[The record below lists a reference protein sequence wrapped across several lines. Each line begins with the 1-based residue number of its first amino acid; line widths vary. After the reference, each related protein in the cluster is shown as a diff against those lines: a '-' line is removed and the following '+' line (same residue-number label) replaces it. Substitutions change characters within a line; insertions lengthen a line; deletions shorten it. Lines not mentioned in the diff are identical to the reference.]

1 MKSNLEKFI
10 SFCVVIAGFI
20 WMILGALLIQN
31 TVHVFRDYTRV
42 ERAQQH
48 YYDYSEAARLLR
60 LGSNIL
66 TEQAR
71 LYAVTFDLRYL
82 LGYFREK
89 NTDRHREQAINILG
103 EIPESTETKRL
114 IIQAVT
120 ASRSLEYTE
129 YRSMNL
135 IIAANGYN
143 RNILPKEI
151 EKQLSSN
158 PLSEADRN
166 LSKEDQLLLA
176 RRILAST
183 DYQTQKKDIWGKV
196 EFHMSKMLED
206 SKQQY
211 LATSTSV
218 TRRYFYQIVYL
229 SIQTLILLSIL
240 LYAFIVNRKRLEA
253 TRKLEGTNVHL
264 VHEAQLVKREAEMQ
278 LQQTKL
284 EAQLA
289 SQELEVKLKQK
300 ELEDRN
306 MLFAALSHD
315 MRTPLN
321 SIIGFTDLLRS
332 ENDMPASQK
341 DSLDSIA
348 YSGSILLELI
358 NDLLDFFKLE
368 AGKMEFN
375 YGYYDFRELVQ
386 SIVKTFKPTTDAKK
400 LQLIMDVAEMP
411 ALYIDMEHVRR
422 ILSNLISNAVKFTT
436 EGTITISAACHDGDA
451 DTKTLVFAVKDTGVG
466 IEPDE
471 IKILTEPYMQG
482 KAKSNIKGTGLGLSI
497 CKILLENM
505 KGTLTITSDKGIGST
520 FTVTLPN
527 VKFTEQM
534 ITREEDASSQLNPAL
549 KELSLLMVDDTSL
562 NLKMLKLMCDK
573 LGITKTSSAKNGKE
587 ALDLLRSKPLPDI
600 IMTDIQMPIMD
611 GMELVSEI
619 RKDPKLSALPVYA
632 VTANIEMLKNY
643 RQNGFTGLLLKPYNI
658 AKLTEFFNKTHDDF
672 LDKDDKHDENRY

>member
-1 MKSNLEKFI
+1 M
-10 SFCVVIAGFI
+10 VIAGFI

-196 EFHMSKMLED
+196 EFHMSKMQED

-400 LQLIMDVAEMP
+400 LQLI
-411 ALYIDMEHVRR
+411 I
-422 ILSNLISNAVKFTT
+422 
-436 EGTITISAACHDGDA
+436 
-451 DTKTLVFAVKDTGVG
+451 
-466 IEPDE
+466 
-471 IKILTEPYMQG
+471 
-482 KAKSNIKGTGLGLSI
+482 
-497 CKILLENM
+497 
-505 KGTLTITSDKGIGST
+505 
-520 FTVTLPN
+520 
-527 VKFTEQM
+527 
-534 ITREEDASSQLNPAL
+534 
-549 KELSLLMVDDTSL
+549 
-562 NLKMLKLMCDK
+562 
-573 LGITKTSSAKNGKE
+573 
-587 ALDLLRSKPLPDI
+587 
-600 IMTDIQMPIMD
+600 
-611 GMELVSEI
+611 
-619 RKDPKLSALPVYA
+619 
-632 VTANIEMLKNY
+632 
-643 RQNGFTGLLLKPYNI
+643 
-658 AKLTEFFNKTHDDF
+658 
-672 LDKDDKHDENRY
+672 

>member
-1 MKSNLEKFI
+1 M
-10 SFCVVIAGFI
+10 VIAGFI
-20 WMILGALLIQN
+20 WIILGCLLIQN
-31 TVHVFRDYTRV
+31 TIHVFRDYSHV
-42 ERAQQH
+42 ELAQQH
-48 YYDYSEAARLLR
+48 YYAYSEAARLLR
-60 LGSNIL
+60 QGSNTL

-71 LYAVTFDLRYL
+71 LYAITFDLHYL

-89 NTDRHREQAINILG
+89 NTDRRREQAINILG
-103 EIPESTETKRL
+103 DIPESTEIKRL
-114 IIQAVT
+114 IIHAVRD
-120 ASRSLEYTE
+120 SRTLEYTE

-135 IIAANGYN
+135 IIAANSYD
-143 RNILPKEI
+143 RTVLPKEI
-151 EKQLSSN
+151 EKLLSAN

-166 LSKEDQLLLA
+166 LSKEEKLDLARKLLA
-176 RRILAST
+176 NT
-183 DYQTQKKDIWGKV
+183 DYLQQKKKIWGGV

-206 SKQQY
+206 TKQQY
-211 LATSTSV
+211 LANSTKV
-218 TRRYFYQIVYL
+218 TRRYFYQIIYL
-229 SIQTLILLSIL
+229 SIQTLILLSLL
-240 LYAFIVNRKRLEA
+240 LYAFIVNRQRLEA

-264 VHEAQLVKREAEMQ
+264 VHEAQLVKREADMQ

-289 SQELEVKLKQK
+289 AQELEVKLKQK

-332 ENDMPASQK
+332 ENNMPAPQK

-375 YGYYDFRELVQ
+375 YNYYDFQELVQ

-400 LQLIMDVAEMP
+400 LQLVMNVAKMP

-422 ILSNLISNAVKFTT
+422 ILSNLISNAVKFTS
-436 EGTITISAACHDGDA
+436 EGTITISASCLDNDA
-451 DTKTLVFAVKDTGVG
+451 ETKTLVFSVKDTGVG

-497 CKILLENM
+497 CKILLKNM
-505 KGTLTITSDKGIGST
+505 KGTLSITSDKGIGST
-520 FTVTLPN
+520 FTVTLN
-527 VKFTEQM
+527 DIKFSEQT
-534 ITREEDASSQLNPAL
+534 IEHKEDESSQLNPSI

-562 NLKMLKLMCDK
+562 NLKMLNLMCEK
-573 LGITKTSSAKNGKE
+573 LGITKTRSAKNGKD
-587 ALDLLRSKPLPDI
+587 ALDLLRTPPLPDI
-600 IMTDIQMPIMD
+600 VMTDIQMPIMD

-619 RKDPKLSALPVYA
+619 RKDPSLSALPVYA

-643 RQNGFTGLLLKPYNI
+643 RENGFTGLLLKPYNI
-658 AKLTEFFNKTHDDF
+658 AKLTEFFNKIHDDF
-672 LDKDDKHDENRY
+672 LDKDNKHDENRY